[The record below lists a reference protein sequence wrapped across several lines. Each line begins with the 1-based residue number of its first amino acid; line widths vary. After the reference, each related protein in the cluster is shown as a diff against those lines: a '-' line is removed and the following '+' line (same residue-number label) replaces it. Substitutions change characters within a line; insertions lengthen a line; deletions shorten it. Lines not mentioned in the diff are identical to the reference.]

1 MVQTIPAEVKSTN
14 CIFKLDTKIS
24 NFTQGYT
31 YPLTFDIL
39 GGDMV
44 EI

>member
-14 CIFKLDTKIS
+14 FLFNLDTKIF
-24 NFTQGYT
+24 NFTHGYT
-31 YPLTFDIL
+31 ITYFLR
-39 GGDMV
+39 DMV